1 MRTFIAKHHKTQLKV
16 TFQYD
21 ITEILRVVEF
31 EGDWTADK
39 IAKVLANATT
49 TTAEMLK
56 RLQVQDLKKGWIYAE
71 LSDISFANFYQQYP
85 RKVGPK
91 ETTEKAWN
99 KLGKVDKMEA
109 ILFLPE
115 LIKLKESDGTAFPY
129 PPSYL
134 NKKYWK

>member
-21 ITEILRVVEF
+21 FNEVLRILEF
-31 EGDWTADK
+31 EGDWDDSK
-39 IAKVLANATT
+39 IANVLKNATT
-49 TTAEMLK
+49 SATLMLEK
-56 RLQVQDLKKGWIYAE
+56 IKSQDLKSGWIFAE
-71 LSDISFANFYQQYP
+71 LSDISFANFYKLYP

-91 ETTEKAWN
+91 ELTEKSWN

-109 ILFLPE
+109 ILFIPE
-115 LIKLKESDGTAFPY
+115 LIKLKGDGTAFPY
-129 PPSYL
+129 PAAYL